1 MTNSG
6 IGPEVEQRLAQFHA
20 KNGQVLFGG
29 KLLSD
34 ADRRYALPDN
44 LGGDAI
50 RRIASPLRGVEVENL
65 GCYSM
70 HVIIILCCRSGPRI
84 MPNAIG

>member
-1 MTNSG
+1 MTNSRV
-6 IGPEVEQRLAQFHA
+6 GPEVEQRLAQFHA
-20 KNGQVLFGG
+20 KHGQVLFGG

-50 RRIASPLRGVEVENL
+50 RQIASP
-65 GCYSM
+65 
-70 HVIIILCCRSGPRI
+70 
-84 MPNAIG
+84 